1 MSISATSTSASLA
14 SIDHTLHIASSQF
27 DPNCPQPSLNE
38 SFVPSLFDTSTGSEN
53 NAADQYLY
61 KTLLSGLISSR
72 PQLSACLSV
81 STVSS
86 SSTVP
91 KSLSSTSQQNTPPS
105 SPQSSS
111 TSVSSDNNGS
121 PSLNGKF
128 CAYVLRQLIEVLL
141 SDPSPISV
149 KRFYGLVDAIEKQL
163 QEVRVGLHNR
173 FLETLFGSEISVGLV
188 QQIVIESVILSSST
202 APQVVKG
209 LGQHL
214 RAIFASI
221 IEITNKGGE
230 EASNLFSCSLSS
242 EFIHQFFAS
251 FVLPQSAEIFGVDRQ
266 TVSNF
271 LKLAEKEFS
280 ARGISIPETLSPLQL
295 LITTAGEGK
304 SGSSVSSAL
313 DHLSSSEYVDLEDK
327 DLELVM
333 EGLASQNPNLLAQ
346 QIQEM
351 GAVFTSNVD
360 TCKQHL
366 IALNASDPHS
376 LNVVNVSRVVVM
388 MVNTYSPGGAANSMQ
403 QIQSGWDHRAG
414 SAPVLGASSS
424 VENVTSTSSGLS
436 EGSTQIITPIN
447 WNAKVFANA
456 ANELSPS
463 LNWSEVVM
471 HLDQP
476 NFFIRNKAQLQF
488 LTTLLLEGLG
498 SNPFPVALLYREWNF
513 HKVGQFSWVEQI
525 LQNPD
530 VFCFT
535 DYPHRPVNLSAL
547 KVQPE
552 ESNRDLTNWRSL
564 DLIDILLR
572 LSDVRKL
579 LNNVMG
585 VLHKPISTCADVLL
599 LGLLQIPPPMNQLRS
614 HLCSILI
621 PMLIGNH
628 PNAIAV
634 LNVAWNSEELNK
646 PQFHLRSIILSAL
659 CNYYMKN
666 PEDQTKLTRILE
678 VAHELKPNGLAELF
692 NLQQFAFTID
702 LACLASRR
710 DFLKLD
716 KWTEDKLTEH
726 GDVFASHLISYIRRR
741 LPLGVVGAPQSGTLP
756 QETLQTLLNCLSKA
770 TTVSSVTVND
780 MQQLFHQM
788 RQLQAK
794 NGDARMGA
802 VSTSS
807 RPQIGLPTSSQS
819 SLFGGSAGTSG
830 GPGQPQTSAGGFSSF
845 PFGSGSSFTSSG
857 REQVLA
863 AAAQQLQNRQQQQG
877 AGLPASMQM
886 FGAGAAPGSGSFGQ
900 QNDLLKTSSAT
911 NVLQPGFGG
920 GHGLSMSPSAQ
931 MMRTGFMGATNAG
944 STQQPRAGPGTSNP
958 AWSMPSA
965 LQGSGG
971 LRTTPGPTS
980 SSSSIDF
987 RAQLPPGAPG
997 SSGNILGGTSG
1008 FGPSAATVQQPASN
1022 VTAAAAGRL
1031 AGTMADD
1038 LTTIQFSEEI
1048 QNEANMYFQQIY
1060 SQNSQMTVN
1069 DFVARLKAF
1078 KNSPNQKDRDV
1089 LACVVKN
1096 LFEEYRFFHEYPE
1109 RELRTTAEVYG
1120 GIIREGIISN
1130 LQFATAVRKVI
1141 ESLQAEPGSMLWTFG
1156 IVSLTACR
1164 TKLCAYPKVC
1174 VMIASQDSFH
1184 RFPQILKD
1192 FVNAGVQGQLPA
1204 GHCRETTP
1212 NWQQQPQPP
1221 QRTSSNASESAARIP
1236 PRTGT
1241 SVLSV
1246 TSVDTLVNAT
1256 EKEGS
1261 QIKQPSESV
1270 IEKVSFLFNN
1280 LSQSNLPKKTEE
1292 MKQIMGE
1299 LGEDFVRWLAQ
1310 YMVMK
1315 RVSIEQ
1321 NFQPLY
1327 NNFLMSI
1334 GDKKFE
1340 LYVKRETF
1348 RNIKI
1353 LLRSDKRQAAS
1364 NFGDRQLLK
1373 NLGLWLGTI
1382 TIARDRPIVTS
1393 DLDIKSLLMEAYYK
1407 GQQELLFVVPFIAKI
1422 IMSCSK
1428 SGIFGPCCAWIRAI
1442 LRVLAELHNE
1452 PDLKLNLK
1460 FEIEVLCK
1468 DLNLDLRQMPVEG
1481 VLKDTERLLRVP
1493 QQLSD
1498 LKMLKQPD
1506 FQMGTSPV
1514 PNVRLGAEGVVESS
1528 VGAASGGQQI
1538 STPVGEIDAAT
1549 GTQQAGIGAAGVGQ
1563 LAGAA
1568 VQQQAPAHFH
1578 YHEINVISFDGLV
1591 PHIKMSA
1598 TLPLFQVSPQLKHVI
1613 RPAITHAIKELIG
1626 PVTERAIK
1634 IAMHV
1639 TEHICKK
1646 DFSLDPDEQRLR
1658 RASHHMIRAM
1668 TAGMASITCRDPL
1681 STTLSGYLKQAFVN
1695 SLRGAPISPEQQKM
1709 IDDAAAAIT
1718 EDNVELATN
1727 FIVKTACEKAT
1738 PEMDKRMESEF
1749 VLRRQAR
1756 IEGRQY
1762 SDPVALARSQ
1772 QMPEKIRLR
1781 PGAVTGQQM
1790 AIYDEFS
1797 SKICGF
1803 KPTTAEDMIADYGVM
1818 KSSTPTSM
1826 QPIMHQPGSV
1836 EKELEQFTS
1845 SLQILVREIDVL
1857 LNTHGLPHFKAATA
1871 VAAIRDGLSQVSSNP
1886 RDTVHLHNLIQRL
1899 VEQMLYAY
1907 RNYENIQPQ
1916 HNALPAQGE
1925 IDWSRRLR
1933 DVFISV
1939 CRILLGHIPL
1949 QELARRVTRV
1959 ICECRLEYRFNVDA
1973 MDLMAKH
1980 MLIQFSVYDQHLAML
1995 IDSGSNFEATLFA
2008 QRFVKLCMNNV
2019 GPNNKIGQQV
2029 LEGLPL
2035 TVEQLSKIQQFGQ
2048 NRPTPSLESFPSAIT
2063 NSAGLGADG
2072 PIGNAMPRP
2081 VGSIPPPQP
2090 TIADRIHTGSVTAG
2104 GNTVHAAAAASSSH
2118 GRIGGEEGSDTNI
2131 PELQSKVEM
2140 ILREWIQLCYTPMA
2154 QKEPQQ
2160 ALATIV
2166 HVMHEQGVLS
2176 TDEMIT
2182 RFFRLCTEMCVDVSY
2197 RLLKNETHAHQSTV
2211 VRQRCY
2217 YTLDAFVK
2225 LTCLMVKHSDGSQYQ
2240 TKINLLKKVLNIVTN
2255 VLHLDHEVRGTD
2267 FHAMPYH
2274 RILIIMFNELTVPDP
2289 VLDPI
2294 SWNILEAFGQALFI
2308 LQPRRVPGFAYAWLD
2323 IVGHRNFIARLLKDS
2338 SEPLKTAAMYTQLI
2352 ICHLK
2357 FLSPFLRNIQLPKSI
2372 AMMYKGTLRVLLVIL
2387 HDFPELLCEYHYVI
2401 CDTIP
2406 PNCVQLRNLILS
2418 AYPKNMRLPDPFGS
2432 NLKVDNLVEMTQE
2445 PKMHVNM
2452 STIIPQELRTQ
2463 LDDYLAT
2470 RSSVDFHANLPGL
2483 LQVRSQMGG
2492 VPGSKYNTTVMNAVV
2507 LYVGMRAI
2515 QAIQEKQQCITM
2527 STIAHTAYM
2536 DIFQNLAVSLCTEGR
2551 YLLFNAI
2558 ANQLRY
2564 PNSHT
2569 HYFSCT
2575 LLYLF
2580 LEANTEVIQEQITR
2594 ILFERLVAL
2603 RPHPWGLL
2611 ITFIELIKNPNYGF
2625 WKHEFVRCAPEIE
2638 RLFQSVANSCMG
2650 SNSARH
2656 ASVAAPHAMQG
2667 GVTSAR
2673 SSPGP
2678 VPMSGV

>member
-1 MSISATSTSASLA
+1 MSISVTPTSIALA
-14 SIDHTLHIASSQF
+14 SVDRLLRIANSQF
-27 DPNCPQPSLNE
+27 DPKCPQSSVDKNFL
-38 SFVPSLFDTSTGSEN
+38 SSLFLVRFGSEN
-53 NAADQYLY
+53 TAVDQHVYRA
-61 KTLLSGLISSR
+61 LLAGLIASRSSLAACFTAN
-72 PQLSACLSV
+72 PATGNSIHSSSLSSVAQQQSTSSSGAQLSAV
-81 STVSS
+81 RG
-86 SSTVP
+86 
-91 KSLSSTSQQNTPPS
+91 
-105 SPQSSS
+105 
-111 TSVSSDNNGS
+111 DNNNKPPLSGD
-121 PSLNGKF
+121 F
-128 CAYVLRQLIEVLL
+128 CAYVLRQLVITVL
-141 SDPSPISV
+141 SDPSSLSIV
-149 KRFYGLVDAIEKQL
+149 RFYRFVEAVEERLV
-163 QEVRVGLHNR
+163 EVRLGLHAR
-173 FLETLFGSEISVGLV
+173 FLELLFNSELSLGLIAQLLV
-188 QQIVIESVILSSST
+188 ELVILSSSI
-202 APQVVKG
+202 APTVVKG

-214 RAIFASI
+214 RSVFALVVDAA
-221 IEITNKGGE
+221 NKE
-230 EASNLFSCSLSS
+230 EECSALFNCSLSA
-242 EFIHQFFAS
+242 EFVHQLFAS
-251 FVLPQSAEIFGVDRQ
+251 FVTSQSAEIFGVDRQ
-266 TVSNF
+266 KISSF
-271 LKLAEKEFS
+271 LKLVQKRLTSKGAPLP
-280 ARGISIPETLSPLQL
+280 ATLSPLQL
-295 LITTAGEGK
+295 LLTTAVEAK
-304 SGSSVSSAL
+304 SGASVSSAF
-313 DHLSSSEYVDLEDK
+313 DHLSPSEYIDREDK
-327 DLELVM
+327 DLQIVM
-333 EGLASQNPNLLAQ
+333 EGLANQNTNLLAQ
-346 QIQEM
+346 QIQEI
-351 GAVFTSNVD
+351 GAAFTSSVEA
-360 TCKQHL
+360 CKQHL
-366 IALNASDPHS
+366 AALNAGDPHS
-376 LNVVNVSRVVVM
+376 LNSINVSRVVVM
-388 MVNTYSPGGAANSMQ
+388 MINTCTVTGGSASQ
-403 QIQSGWDHRAG
+403 VQPTPSWDHRTG
-414 SAPVLGASSS
+414 SAPILGGTSS
-424 VENVTSTSSGLS
+424 VDSIPTPGSGLPENS
-436 EGSTQIITPIN
+436 SASPLPIN
-447 WNAKVFANA
+447 WNAKVFAA
-456 ANELSPS
+456 AVNEISPN
-463 LNWSEVVM
+463 LNWSEVIM
-471 HLDQP
+471 HLDQA
-476 NFFIRNKAQLQF
+476 NFFVRNKIQLQF
-488 LTTLLLEGLG
+488 LTTVLLEGLG
-498 SNPFPVALLYREWNF
+498 NNTFPIALLYREWNF
-513 HKVGQFSWVEQI
+513 HKLGQFSWIEQI

-552 ESNRDLTNWRSL
+552 ETSRDLTNWRSL
-564 DLIDILLR
+564 DLIEILLR
-572 LSDVRKL
+572 LGDVRKL
-579 LNNVMG
+579 VNSVMN
-585 VLHKPISTCADVLL
+585 VLHKPIGTCADVLL
-599 LGLLQIPPPMNQLRS
+599 LGLLQIPPPVNQLRS
-614 HLCSILI
+614 HLWNVLI

-634 LNVAWNSEELNK
+634 LNVAWNCDELNK
-646 PQFHLRSIILSAL
+646 PPFQLKNLILNAF

-666 PEDQTKLTRILE
+666 PDDQTKLTRILE
-678 VAHELKPNGLAELF
+678 VAHELKPKGLSELF
-692 NLQQFAFTID
+692 NLPQFPFTID

-716 KWTEDKLTEH
+716 KWIEDKLAEH
-726 GDVFASHLISYIRRR
+726 GDAFASHLINYIRRR
-741 LPLGVVGAPQSGTLP
+741 LPLGVVTASQSGALP
-756 QETLQTLLNCLSKA
+756 NETLQTLLNCLSKA
-770 TTVSSVTVND
+770 TIISSATAND
-780 MQQLFHQM
+780 IQQLFIQI
-788 RQLQAK
+788 RQLQSK
-794 NGDARMGA
+794 NGDIRLGATTASARG
-802 VSTSS
+802 
-807 RPQIGLPTSSQS
+807 QLGLPVVSSQS
-819 SLFGGSAGTSG
+819 SVFGGVTGAPGAPVQPQPSG
-830 GPGQPQTSAGGFSSF
+830 GSFSNF
-845 PFGSGSSFTSSG
+845 PFATAGSAFGSSS
-857 REQVLA
+857 RDQVLA
-863 AAAQQLQNRQQQQG
+863 AAAQQLQSRQQQAG
-877 AGLPASMQM
+877 GLPSSMQM
-886 FGAGAAPGSGSFGQ
+886 FGAGAGSTAVSTSFGQ
-900 QNDLLKTSSAT
+900 QSDILKATSAA

-920 GHGLSMSPSAQ
+920 GHALSMSPSGQ
-931 MMRTGFMGATNAG
+931 MMRTGYLGANGVTASQSRTGPTTG
-944 STQQPRAGPGTSNP
+944 STGWNLP
-958 AWSMPSA
+958 SMPGA
-965 LQGSGG
+965 G
-971 LRTTPGPTS
+971 LRSTPGPTP

-997 SSGNILGGTSG
+997 SASGLSSG
-1008 FGPSAATVQQPASN
+1008 FGPTVVQQPASS
-1022 VTAAAAGRL
+1022 VTATAASRIAG
-1031 AGTMADD
+1031 AMGDD
-1038 LTTIQFSEEI
+1038 LNSVQFSEEI

-1060 SQNSQMTVN
+1060 SQKSQMPVSEFVN
-1069 DFVARLKAF
+1069 KLKAF
-1078 KNSPNQKDRDV
+1078 KNSPSQKDKEV

-1096 LFEEYRFFHEYPE
+1096 LFEEYRFFNEYPE

-1141 ESLQAEPGSMLWTFG
+1141 ESLQTEPGSMLWTFG
-1156 IVSLTACR
+1156 IVSLNACR

-1174 VMIASQDSFH
+1174 LMIASQESFS
-1184 RFPQILKD
+1184 RFPQVLKD

-1204 GHCRETTP
+1204 GHGRETP
-1212 NWQQQPQPP
+1212 SWQQPQ
-1221 QRTSSNASESAARIP
+1221 QRPSNASDSAARVAPP

-1261 QIKQPSESV
+1261 QIKQPPEST
-1270 IEKVSFLFNN
+1270 IEKVAFLFNN

-1292 MKQIMGE
+1292 MKQMMSE

-1327 NNFLMSI
+1327 NNFLISI
-1334 GDKKFE
+1334 GDKQLE
-1340 LYVKRETF
+1340 LFVKQETF

-1373 NLGLWLGTI
+1373 NLGLWLGAI
-1382 TIARDRPIVTS
+1382 TIARDRPIVS
-1393 DLDIKSLLMEAYYK
+1393 ADLDMKSLLMEAYYK

-1422 IMSCSK
+1422 IVSCSK
-1428 SGIFGPCCAWIRAI
+1428 SAIFGPSCAWIKAI
-1442 LRVLAELHNE
+1442 LQILAELHNE

-1468 DLNLDLRQMPVEG
+1468 DLNVNLQTLNLKG
-1481 VLKDTERLLRVP
+1481 ILKDTERLLRVP
-1493 QQLSD
+1493 QQLGD

-1506 FQMGTSPV
+1506 IQVGSSPV
-1514 PNVRLGAEGVVESS
+1514 PGSRIGQEGVADGG
-1528 VGAASGGQQI
+1528 GATVGGQQI
-1538 STPVGEIDAAT
+1538 STPVSEVDN
-1549 GTQQAGIGAAGVGQ
+1549 AAGGQQVGTM
-1563 LAGAA
+1563 AGASQSQSMTQ
-1568 VQQQAPAHFH
+1568 VQPPAHFH
-1578 YHEINVISFDGLV
+1578 YHDINVVSFDGLV

-1598 TLPLFQVSPQLKHVI
+1598 SLPLFQMNPQLKHVV
-1613 RPAITHAIKELIG
+1613 RPAINHAIKELIG

-1639 TEHICKK
+1639 TEHISKK
-1646 DFSLDPDEQRLR
+1646 DFALDPDEQRLR

-1681 STTLSGYLKQAFVN
+1681 ATTLQGYLKQAFIN
-1695 SLRGAPISPEQQKM
+1695 SLRTGTINPEQQKL
-1709 IDDAAAAIT
+1709 IDEAAITIT

-1727 FIVKTACEKAT
+1727 FVVKTACEKAT
-1738 PEMDKRMESEF
+1738 PEMDKRIENE
-1749 VLRRQAR
+1749 VLARKQAR
-1756 IEGRQY
+1756 LEGRQY
-1762 SDPVALARSQ
+1762 ADPVALARAQ

-1781 PGAVTGQQM
+1781 AGPITPQQM

-1803 KPTTAEDMIADYGVM
+1803 KPTTAEDMIADYSVM
-1818 KSSTPTSM
+1818 KSSTPTAM
-1826 QPIMHQPGSV
+1826 QPMMHQPGTLD
-1836 EKELEQFTS
+1836 KELEQFTS
-1845 SLQILVREIDVL
+1845 TLQMLVRDIDGVFSA
-1857 LNTHGLPHFKAATA
+1857 HGMPHIKSSAA
-1871 VAAIRDGLSQVSSNP
+1871 VAAIRDGISQLAANP
-1886 RDTVHLHNLIQRL
+1886 REPIQLHNLIQRL
-1899 VEQMLYAY
+1899 VEQILYAY
-1907 RNYENIQPQ
+1907 RNLESF
-1916 HNALPAQGE
+1916 PAQQQHSNIPVQVE
-1925 IDWSRRLR
+1925 MDWSRRLKE
-1933 DVFISV
+1933 VFISV
-1939 CRILLGHIPL
+1939 CKILLTQMTL
-1949 QELARRVTRV
+1949 QDLARRITRV
-1959 ICECRLEYRFNVDA
+1959 ICECRLDYRFNVDA
-1973 MDLMAKH
+1973 MDLLAKH
-1980 MLIQFSVYDQHLAML
+1980 SLIQLNVYDQHLAML

-2008 QRFVKLCMNNV
+2008 QRFVKLN
-2019 GPNNKIGQQV
+2019 IGTGNSSRQQI

-2035 TVEQLSKIQQFGQ
+2035 TLEQLSKIQQFGQ
-2048 NRPTPSLESFPSAIT
+2048 NRPTPTIENFPSAMSSS
-2063 NSAGLGADG
+2063 SALGRES
-2072 PIGNAMPRP
+2072 PIMAATRA
-2081 VGSIPPPQP
+2081 SSAIAPPQA
-2090 TIADRIHTGSVTAG
+2090 TIPDRIHSASVSSSST
-2104 GNTVHAAAAASSSH
+2104 TVHAAAAAAGGGS
-2118 GRIGGEEGSDTNI
+2118 GREDGSDTSM

-2197 RLLKNETHAHQSTV
+2197 RLLKNEAHAHQSTV

-2225 LTCLMVKHSDGSQYQ
+2225 LTCLMVKHSDGTQYQ

-2294 SWNILEAFGQALFI
+2294 AWNILEAFGQALFI

-2338 SEPLKTAAMYTQLI
+2338 AEPLKTAAMYTQLI

-2372 AMMYKGTLRVLLVIL
+2372 ATMYKGTLRVLLVIL

-2432 NLKVDNLVEMTQE
+2432 NLKVDSLVEMTQE
-2445 PKMHVNM
+2445 PKMHINM
-2452 STIIPQELRTQ
+2452 ATIIPAELRTQ

-2483 LQVRSQMGG
+2483 LQVRSPMSGL
-2492 VPGSKYNTTVMNAVV
+2492 PGSKYNTTVMNAVV

-2527 STIAHTAYM
+2527 TTIAHTAYM

-2611 ITFIELIKNPNYGF
+2611 ITFIELIKNPSYGF

-2650 SNSARH
+2650 SNNARN
-2656 ASVAAPHAMQG
+2656 ANITAPHAVQSG
-2667 GVTSAR
+2667 GVSAR

-2678 VPMSGV
+2678 VAMPNV